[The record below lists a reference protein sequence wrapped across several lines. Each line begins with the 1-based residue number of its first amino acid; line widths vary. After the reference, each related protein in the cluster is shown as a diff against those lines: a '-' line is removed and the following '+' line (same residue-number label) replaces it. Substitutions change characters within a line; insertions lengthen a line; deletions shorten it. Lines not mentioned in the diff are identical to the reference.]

1 MDLLRPTVVFS
12 LGIFGPDE
20 LQSRTN
26 EGRGKEKKKELG
38 EQRRRRKKSN
48 SCTLSFHNGYFG
60 NSFWPKKKKKLS
72 HAKGPFGGDVFKIRL
87 AICMGS

>member
-38 EQRRRRKKSN
+38 GTKEEKRKKQ
-48 SCTLSFHNGYFG
+48 
-60 NSFWPKKKKKLS
+60 
-72 HAKGPFGGDVFKIRL
+72 
-87 AICMGS
+87 